1 MSQAKVDKYKQEK
14 YNRKKNNKKSN
25 FKRFAAYIVCTVIAV
40 VFVVYIGY
48 SIGVTTGLIEKPVT
62 TTAVERSD
70 EEIESIRNYLIE
82 QGDTNVKTDE
92 TTTVAEE
99 ETTTTAETTTVA
111 EETTAE

>member
-14 YNRKKNNKKSN
+14 YNRKKNKKISS
-25 FKRFAAYIVCTVIAV
+25 FKKIAAYIVCTIIAV

-48 SIGVTTGLIEKPVT
+48 SIGLKTGLIEKPVT

-92 TTTVAEE
+92 TTATADE
-99 ETTTTAETTTVA
+99 ETTVTEETTVAA